1 MKKYPSR
8 IQEDLREKHTKSSA
22 YDVAR
27 TGVMAVLQH
36 TPIWVKR
43 ERERESDRLHAANTN
58 HNFLRIMKH

>member
-43 ERERESDRLHAANTN
+43 ERER
-58 HNFLRIMKH
+58 RIGYMQQIPIIIF